1 MTKRLFLLNGLAIL
15 AVVCSHAT
23 GWGSIAMSPWADRY
37 RLVVG
42 PNYDQT
48 GTLPYYMLLAMK
60 CLMPF
65 SVPAFLF
72 VSGFFVAYAA
82 RGSQS
87 ALSWKMV
94 IVRLRNLLVPY
105 LIWSVVIF
113 VGDALQGITYTPVEY
128 LTRLAL
134 GGAHPVY
141 FYIPLICQFYLLSLL
156 VVPVARTRARK
167 LLFASALLQ
176 LGVLSS
182 RYLILFGVEIPALRR
197 TTDLLFPMYAFF
209 FAFGIVSGFRLQ
221 QLKWWLVR
229 VKWGLLVAVVVLGAL
244 AILESEV
251 VYRLTG
257 IRRGSGPTTI
267 PTSLYAAAFIL
278 CFLAFNKVS
287 IPFSKNIYRL
297 SSATFGIYLLHPK
310 VLEFVARAIRK
321 FAPSMLVYP
330 VLFVPVL
337 IVSGV
342 GVPLL
347 LMTVVVNSP
356 MRKSFRYLFG

>member
-42 PNYDQT
+42 PDYDQT

-113 VGDALQGITYTPVEY
+113 WRCASGHHLHSSRIFGTARV
-128 LTRLAL
+128 L
-134 GGAHPVY
+134 GSIRRV
-141 FYIPLICQFYLLSLL
+141 LLCTSSL
-156 VVPVARTRARK
+156 P
-167 LLFASALLQ
+167 
-176 LGVLSS
+176 VLS
-182 RYLILFGVEIPALRR
+182 
-197 TTDLLFPMYAFF
+197 D
-209 FAFGIVSGFRLQ
+209 FAFGGAYGQDQGAPTALRLGPPPMGHDKREVPESFLWSKSTCSGC
-221 QLKWWLVR
+221 WL
-229 VKWGLLVAVVVLGAL
+229 
-244 AILESEV
+244 
-251 VYRLTG
+251 
-257 IRRGSGPTTI
+257 
-267 PTSLYAAAFIL
+267 
-278 CFLAFNKVS
+278 S
-287 IPFSKNIYRL
+287 I
-297 SSATFGIYLLHPK
+297 
-310 VLEFVARAIRK
+310 
-321 FAPSMLVYP
+321 
-330 VLFVPVL
+330 
-337 IVSGV
+337 
-342 GVPLL
+342 
-347 LMTVVVNSP
+347 
-356 MRKSFRYLFG
+356 